1 MENERAE
8 QYQGKITGFV
18 TVTCL
23 IAAIGGCMFGYDVGV
38 AGTILKKL
46 VLDYFLKTQVGICV
60 KEQIVFFLLFFYELT
75 S

>member
-38 AGTILKKL
+38 AGTILKKVSAWL
-46 VLDYFLKTQVGICV
+46 V
-60 KEQIVFFLLFFYELT
+60 